1 MAYVTPFFLLPARSV
16 LLGMMHPETDPIFSS
31 YILGTAAD
39 WQDLVWRTHIHE
51 KLIPIAVL
59 SVVHAV
65 RISHGTR
72 MLSGGI
78 HGRLGLFQSIVLN
91 LIVLFGSSCLL
102 SLLLGMPSP
111 LLMSPFAIALYT
123 SVHTI
128 LYVSGLGTFFVQLHS
143 KPSLARCFDLVLA
156 CIDAV
161 CRTEGIVNLG
171 LVQVQRHA
179 NPVIASSWFVQILA
193 GALVS
198 GGMPLIA
205 ATFHLHS
212 PMGLWQMGT
221 PAWVQQPSRLLHADL
236 IGGAVASL
244 LLLVLTSGHLDAKVP
259 WIPRP
264 SPTLVQWLSLR
275 HKPDMHR
282 VTHLPYLSLREAKA
296 LGTLTLFLCLTLPI
310 LFRPAV
316 QKEAKKAKE

>member
-1 MAYVTPFFLLPARSV
+1 
-16 LLGMMHPETDPIFSS
+16 MMIHPETDPIFSS

-39 WQDLVWRTHIHE
+39 WQDLVWRTHIHDRF
-51 KLIPIAVL
+51 IPIAVL

-78 HGRLGLFQSIVLN
+78 YGRLGLFQSVVLN
-91 LIVLFGSSCLL
+91 LIVLFGASCLL

-143 KPSLARCFDLVLA
+143 RPSLARWIDLSFA

-161 CRTEGIVNLG
+161 CRTEGIVNMG
-171 LVQVQRHA
+171 LVQVQRHP

-205 ATFHLHS
+205 ATFQLHS
-212 PMGLWQMGT
+212 PMGLWQLGT
-221 PAWVQQPSRLLHADL
+221 PAWVQQPHRLLYADL
-236 IGGAVASL
+236 TGGAVASL
-244 LLLVLTSGHLDAKVP
+244 LLLVLSSGHLDAKVP
-259 WIPRP
+259 WMPRP
-264 SPTLVQWLSLR
+264 SPSLAQWLSLR
-275 HKPDMHR
+275 YKPDMHR

-296 LGTLTLFLCLTLPI
+296 LGTVALFLCLSLPI
-310 LFRPAV
+310 LLRPAV
-316 QKEAKKAKE
+316 QKVEAKKAKK